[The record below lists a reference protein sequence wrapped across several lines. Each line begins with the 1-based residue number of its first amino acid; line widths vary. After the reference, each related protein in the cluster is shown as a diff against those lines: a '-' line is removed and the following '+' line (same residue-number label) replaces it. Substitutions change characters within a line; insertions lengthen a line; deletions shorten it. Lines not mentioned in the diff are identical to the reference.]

1 MPFSISTENDKLIAI
16 DAQGVLSAENI
27 EEGLE
32 RLLDLTQQHEDAGIL
47 IRMSHMDLGALM
59 KVARDIARRPEYLEL
74 KGRAG
79 RAAILTNQ
87 AWIRNS
93 ATIETSVMPRLDA
106 KVFDLSEEVDARVWL
121 DEKPELVD
129 AA

>member
-1 MPFSISTENDKLIAI
+1 M
-16 DAQGVLSAENI
+16 
-27 EEGLE
+27 
-32 RLLDLTQQHEDAGIL
+32 LDLTQQHEDAGIL

-59 KVARDIARRPEYLEL
+59 KVARDIARRPEYLES

-79 RAAILTNQ
+79 RAAILTDQ